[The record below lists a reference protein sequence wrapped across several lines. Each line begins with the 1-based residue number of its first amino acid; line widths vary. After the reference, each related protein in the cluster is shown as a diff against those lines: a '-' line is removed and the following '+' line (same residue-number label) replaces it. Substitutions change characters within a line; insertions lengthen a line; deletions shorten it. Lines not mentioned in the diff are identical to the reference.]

1 MAEAWRQASIIT
13 TEETCMTDTAL
24 VELRQVTQDLRRRDF
39 TPTRDLALSLVS
51 AAQHALET
59 SYSVEDLKQVA
70 DELATVETWYRR
82 RQAQLIDGNLLV
94 AQRFRTER
102 ALGTMLP
109 RLPDGPRKV
118 CSSMEQLDRDENGI
132 TRKDAFRWRRMAE
145 IDEADF
151 EHWIDENVN
160 SNELTTA
167 ALLRLWPMARAPE
180 EDVTETPSEMS
191 YEVVGQ
197 VEVITP
203 YGPCLVFEGP
213 DVPLGRYEA
222 TLSPVGGKHV

>member
-1 MAEAWRQASIIT
+1 
-13 TEETCMTDTAL
+13 MTDTAL
-24 VELRQVTQDLRRRDF
+24 VQLRQAAQDIQRRDF

-59 SYSVEDLKQVA
+59 SHSVQDLKQVA

-102 ALGTMLP
+102 ALGAMLP
-109 RLPDGPRKV
+109 KLPDGPKKV
-118 CSSMEQLDRDENGI
+118 CSIMEQLDRDENGI

-151 EHWIDENVN
+151 EHWVDENVN

-167 ALLRLWPMARAPE
+167 ALLRLWPMTRA
-180 EDVTETPSEMS
+180 EDAGALEPAPR
-191 YEVVGQ
+191 YEVTGLVK
-197 VEVITP
+197 VLLP
-203 YGPCLVFEGP
+203 YGPCLIMEGP
-213 DVPLGRYEA
+213 DVPPGRYEA
-222 TLSPVGGKHV
+222 TLKPKES

>member
-1 MAEAWRQASIIT
+1 MPDT
-13 TEETCMTDTAL
+13 TL
-24 VELRQVTQDLRRRDF
+24 VHLQEITQDLQQRDF

-59 SYSVEDLKQVA
+59 SYTVEDLKQVA

-180 EDVTETPSEMS
+180 EDEQVLEAALS
-191 YEVVGQ
+191 YEVAGQ
-197 VEVITP
+197 VKVLCP
-203 YGPCLVFEGP
+203 YGPCLILEGP
-213 DVPLGRYEA
+213 DVPPGRYEA
-222 TLSPVGGKHV
+222 TLRPVTQ